1 MNDTARDRV
10 LAIAAAVFAASYVA
24 AARGLEDS
32 LLSDAV
38 GAGGVPQGVGGLL
51 GAAAVL
57 LFVKTFLRAKPNEPD
72 DDPAWRNVLLRTG
85 GLVLLLLGYAA
96 LLPWLGYMLTVCLL
110 VGAAGALA
118 GAPLKLP
125 LALCTVVS
133 GPLLWAMFDRA
144 LQVRMPV
151 GTLWGG

>member
-1 MNDTARDRV
+1 MNDTARDRL
-10 LAIAAAVFAASYVA
+10 LAIAVAAFAASYVS

-38 GAGGVPQGVGGLL
+38 GAGGVPQGVGVFL
-51 GAAAVL
+51 GVAAVL
-57 LFVKTFLRAKPNEPD
+57 LFVKSLLRAKPNAAD
-72 DDPAWRNVLLRTG
+72 DDHAWRDVVLRTG

-96 LLPWLGYMLTVCLL
+96 LLPWLGYVLTVCLL

-125 LALCTVVS
+125 LALCTVAS

-144 LQVRMPV
+144 LQVRMPA
-151 GTLWGG
+151 GSLWGG